1 LKLISGIIRKLTLSA
16 ATKYNYYNKGDILTK
31 QNISP
36 KLSKSQHFTLIPFI
50 SILLIISLII
60 LFNVPIM
67 ATLWQYSFDD
77 GTYSHAYLVPFIVF
91 YLYFTLYKNNKL
103 QLRKKISWVALVLL
117 TFSGYILFVTSTA
130 QISLA
135 YWLATLVLLCG
146 AINFLFKPSV
156 KLFLPAL
163 YFIFL
168 IPLWGLL
175 TIPLQSLSVAAVN
188 TLMGFTNIPVF
199 VEQQFVH
206 IPSGIFEIADGCSG
220 LRYLLTSL
228 AISSLYIYLYL
239 RSTKNIIIF
248 AFVAIFGALLTN
260 WIRIAIL
267 IIIGHQ
273 TEMTSDLMTDHNMF
287 GWYIYVPFMLLLF
300 KLGDYLTN
308 TEIIQSNETEEVPL
322 TVNTL
327 SGVNW
332 SLISVLFIVL
342 LLSSTGLKQR
352 YLSSSIS
359 YNETE
364 ILQNLNIKPTIFN
377 YSSLDII
384 NQNNDGIDL
393 LYHFDGTKLEGK
405 PTFFDNNLIPE
416 DWRILNKDII
426 NQQQVMTIQ
435 KGNQIAQLSVSYHI
449 SDKQIATV
457 GQFKKERLKEAL
469 IGQSVT
475 SLHWQFKR
483 M

>member
-1 LKLISGIIRKLTLSA
+1 LIKHNPSAKLH
-16 ATKYNYYNKGDILTK
+16 
-31 QNISP
+31 QSP
-36 KLSKSQHFTLIPFI
+36 DLALLPFI
-50 SILLIISLII
+50 GVLFTISLII
-60 LFNVPIM
+60 LLNLPIM
-67 ATLWQYSFDD
+67 ATLWRYSFDD
-77 GTYSHAYLVPFIVF
+77 GTYSHAYLIPFVVI
-91 YLYFTLYKNNKL
+91 YLYFTLYKSNKL
-103 QLRKKISWVALVLL
+103 QLREKLSWFALVLL
-117 TFSGYILFVTSTA
+117 AFSGYILFVTSTA

-135 YWLATLVLLCG
+135 YWSAILMLLCG

-156 KLFLPAL
+156 KLFFPAL

-175 TIPLQSLSVAAVN
+175 TTPLQSLSVAAVN
-188 TLMGFTNIPVF
+188 TLMSFTGIPVF

-228 AISSLYIYLYL
+228 AISSLFIFLYL

-248 AFVAIFGALLTN
+248 ASVALFGALLTN

-287 GWYIYVPFMLLLF
+287 GWYIYVPFMFLLF
-300 KLGDYLTN
+300 KLGGYLTDAESVQNNKKETININ
-308 TEIIQSNETEEVPL
+308 TTNKL
-322 TVNTL
+322 
-327 SGVNW
+327 NW
-332 SLISVLFIVL
+332 SLISVLFVVL
-342 LLSSTGLKQR
+342 LFSSTGFKQG
-352 YLSSSIS
+352 YFLSSIK

-364 ILQNLNIKPTIFN
+364 TPKNLNIKPNIFN

-384 NQNNDGIDL
+384 AHHHDDIHL
-393 LYHFDGTKLEGK
+393 IYHFNGTELEGK

-416 DWRILNKDII
+416 GWSILNKDIS
-426 NQQQVMTIQ
+426 NQQQVIAIK
-435 KGNQIAQLSVSYHI
+435 KGKQRAQLSINYEI
-449 SDKQIATV
+449 SGKQIATV

-469 IGQSVT
+469 TGQGAT
-475 SLHWQFKR
+475 SLHWQFKGK
-483 M
+483 